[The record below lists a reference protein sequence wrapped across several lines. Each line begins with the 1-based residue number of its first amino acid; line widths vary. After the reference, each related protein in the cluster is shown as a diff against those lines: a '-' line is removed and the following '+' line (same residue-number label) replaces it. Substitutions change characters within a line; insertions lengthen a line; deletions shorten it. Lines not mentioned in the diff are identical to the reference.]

1 MLKLDLILYIGPVN
15 ESGIV
20 PDPEIGTGSGP
31 VPDPHTIGA
40 AGDQGL
46 HATGEGG
53 QGPVPVL
60 HVGGIETT
68 GVVPVPDLGL
78 PTRGGGTETETE
90 TETERGGDQGIKI
103 EIGIGIGTV
112 AEIDAGHLG
121 DDHHHQVLTEL
132 RPKNQSKKI
141 NLALLTTACL
151 HTDYHIAGNIG
162 GIKFGDCAQNRYCL
176 IWWL

>member
-1 MLKLDLILYIGPVN
+1 MCTILGFYFIPKDVEFSLDFIGHVN

-31 VPDPHTIGA
+31 VPDPHTTGA

-68 GVVPVPDLGL
+68 GVVPVPGLGL
-78 PTRGGGTETETE
+78 PMRGGGTETE
-90 TETERGGDQGIKI
+90 RGGDRGI

-112 AEIDAGHLG
+112 AEIDAGHPG

-132 RPKNQSKKI
+132 HPKNQSKI
-141 NLALLTTACL
+141 N
-151 HTDYHIAGNIG
+151 
-162 GIKFGDCAQNRYCL
+162 
-176 IWWL
+176 

>member
-1 MLKLDLILYIGPVN
+1 MLNLDLILYVGHVN

-31 VPDPHTIGA
+31 VPGPHTTGA

-60 HVGGIETT
+60 HVGGIETI
-68 GVVPVPDLGL
+68 GVVPVPGLGL

-90 TETERGGDQGIKI
+90 RGGDRGI
-103 EIGIGIGTV
+103 EIEIEIGIGTV
-112 AEIDAGHLG
+112 AEIDAGHPEG
-121 DDHHHQVLTEL
+121 DHHHQVLTEL
-132 RPKNQSKKI
+132 HPKNQSKII
-141 NLALLTTACL
+141 N
-151 HTDYHIAGNIG
+151 
-162 GIKFGDCAQNRYCL
+162 
-176 IWWL
+176 